1 MNKFKFFR
9 GPEQICWKTWD
20 GTVIPLK
27 QIHTGHMQNIMRCL
41 AGLGQMEIPE
51 NYLGRCRAEW
61 YDIFLT
67 ELKRR
72 RDEGI

>member
-1 MNKFKFFR
+1 MITFKFLTKN
-9 GPEQICWKTWD
+9 EIVWKTYD
-20 GTVIPLK
+20 GTIIPLK
-27 QIHTGHMQNIMRCL
+27 QIHTGHIQNIMKCL
-41 AGLGQMEIPE
+41 AGLGNNEIPE

-72 RDEGI
+72 RNA